1 MPRANRNFDIIQLMQ
16 TKLGTSIICIQDY
29 YKAANPCVKLIE
41 QFHERKLCVLVSSSR
56 CRINFSQPRASSSGH
71 HFGLALEAK
80 QQTLS
85 IYKDLNGPMQVRTQ
99 EREREKEREKNSLS
113 PFHLVNSLVVFTS
126 FQIYL
131 FHPKEHKIYLAFCK
145 SPDYNRALLQD
156 ASIDRLCG
164 PSTIHDA
171 KLNQQLKPLR

>member
-1 MPRANRNFDIIQLMQ
+1 MLRANRIFDIIQLMQ
-16 TKLGTSIICIQDY
+16 TKLGTSIICIQH

-85 IYKDLNGPMQVRTQ
+85 IYKDLNGPMQVRTP
-99 EREREKEREKNSLS
+99 ERERERNSLS
-113 PFHLVNSLVVFTS
+113 PFHFVDSLVVFTS

-145 SPDYNRALLQD
+145 SPDYNRALQD